1 LLTRKGEGGCALP
14 LFQSAIPIFRRFRR
28 RLSLREAASKAA
40 AESGMVPRHIQEKKG
55 RLFMTNTVA
64 TRRRGMTKLE
74 KRNTLIA
81 YTFLAPN
88 FIGFL
93 VFTFVPVIFS
103 ILLSFTNW
111 TGGGSVQFIGL
122 QNYKEIFSNFNF
134 TKSNLGIALKNTVC
148 YTLATVPLTLA
159 CSLGLA
165 LVLNKAVKGANFFR
179 AVFFFPY
186 VASMVAVCVCWNFL
200 LMKNGPVNQ
209 ILNSIGFHMTKSWT
223 SSRDLAIWAIIIV
236 SVWRNAGYY
245 MVMYLAGLQGVPG
258 ELYEAATIDGA
269 NGVQKFFNIT
279 MPMLTPTTF
288 FCSVMMTISCF
299 KIYDVVAIMT
309 QGGPGRATKMLVS
322 YIFELSFGGEG
333 IATASQYGLA
343 SAVSMVLLAIVL
355 LVTFIQFRG
364 EKKWVNYM

>member
-1 LLTRKGEGGCALP
+1 MTGT
-14 LFQSAIPIFRRFRR
+14 Q
-28 RLSLREAASKAA
+28 
-40 AESGMVPRHIQEKKG
+40 AES
-55 RLFMTNTVA
+55 
-64 TRRRGMTKLE
+64 RRKMSALE
-74 KRNTLIA
+74 KRNALIA
-81 YTFLAPN
+81 YSFLAPN
-88 FIGFL
+88 FIGFV
-93 VFTFVPVIFS
+93 VFTLVPVIFS
-103 ILLSFTNW
+103 FALAFMDW
-111 TGGGSVQFIGL
+111 GGGANITFVGL
-122 QNYKEIFSNFNF
+122 DNFRYIFKDFSF
-134 TKSNLGIALKNTVC
+134 TKSNLGIALKNTVF
-148 YTLATVPLTLA
+148 YTAMTVPLTLL

-165 LVLNKAVKGANFFR
+165 LILNKAVKGAKFFR

-186 VASMVAVCVCWNFL
+186 VASLVAICVCWNFL

-209 ILNSIGFHMTKSWT
+209 ILNAIGFSMKKSWT

-269 NGVQKFFNIT
+269 NAWQRFTNVT

-288 FCSVMMTISCF
+288 FNSIMMVISCF

-309 QGGPGRATKMLVS
+309 QGGPGRSTKMLVT

-333 IATASQYGLA
+333 IATSAQYGVA

-355 LVTFIQFRG
+355 IVTFVQFRG

>member
-1 LLTRKGEGGCALP
+1 
-14 LFQSAIPIFRRFRR
+14 
-28 RLSLREAASKAA
+28 
-40 AESGMVPRHIQEKKG
+40 
-55 RLFMTNTVA
+55 MTNNQA
-64 TRRRGMTKLE
+64 QSRRKMSALE
-74 KRNTLIA
+74 RKNTLIA
-81 YTFLAPN
+81 YSFLAPN
-88 FIGFL
+88 FIGFV
-93 VFTFVPVIFS
+93 VFTLIPVIFS
-103 ILLSFTNW
+103 FALAFMDW
-111 TGGGSVQFIGL
+111 GGGTDITFVGL
-122 QNYKEIFSNFNF
+122 NNFRYIFKDFSF
-134 TKSNLGIALKNTVC
+134 TKSNLGLALKNTVF
-148 YTLATVPLTLA
+148 YTAMTVPLTLL

-165 LVLNKAVKGANFFR
+165 LILNKAVKGAKFFR

-186 VASMVAVCVCWNFL
+186 VASLVAICVCWNFL

-209 ILNSIGFHMTKSWT
+209 ILNAIGFSMKKSWT

-269 NGVQKFFNIT
+269 SAWQRFTNVT

-288 FCSVMMTISCF
+288 FNSIMMVISCF

-309 QGGPGRATKMLVS
+309 QGGPGRSTKMLVT

-333 IATASQYGLA
+333 IATSAQYGVA

-355 LVTFIQFRG
+355 IVTFVQFRG